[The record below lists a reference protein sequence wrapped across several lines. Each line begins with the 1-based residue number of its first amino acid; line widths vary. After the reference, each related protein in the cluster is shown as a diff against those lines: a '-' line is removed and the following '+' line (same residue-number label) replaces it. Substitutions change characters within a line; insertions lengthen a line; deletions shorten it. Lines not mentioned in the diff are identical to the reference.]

1 MDLINNKL
9 KAFLSCNKYLSER
22 DLETFLGNNKNY
34 FNDSELQY
42 IKANKLKL
50 LKEHNRDLLNNI
62 LKEKQEYFDNM
73 FKNSDPNIK
82 LDKNQLMAITLDEN
96 LLVIAGAGS
105 GKTTTMAAKVK
116 YLVDNGY
123 PESKI
128 LVISFT
134 KKACQEIE
142 KIIHTDLDCPNVK
155 VTTFH
160 ALGYDIIKKSG
171 RDIEKIIEDTNK
183 YKIISN
189 FIKKYAF
196 KDKKYL
202 AYLYDN
208 FKSYINLTEDA
219 LKYNTFEEYHK
230 ATYQEK
236 YNKSGFNLSNYINT
250 QIKARKL
257 RKKTIK
263 GEFLRS
269 KEEVDIANFLYLNT
283 IDYSYEL
290 SYTEIVNNTKI
301 HPDFFVKQLELENY
315 IEHFGVDQNLDNK
328 MYNKDELKAYLN
340 TLKLKQTY
348 INEYDQSK
356 RFIVTYSKYNDNT
369 TYLESL
375 KQQLLKCGYT
385 LNRRTDEEIFKT
397 LMETDTESYF
407 SNFIYK
413 IIIPFI
419 SIFKTYNYHLEDFQ
433 GLYDY
438 ATLELKKQ
446 LIALKPIYT
455 YYKQELDRKH
465 YIDFDDMINL
475 AYEIIPAIKERDLGV
490 DYDYLIIDEYQDIS
504 NQRYNLTK
512 LLADL
517 FQAKI
522 MAVGDDWQTIYSF
535 SGADINLFKDFK
547 KHVEDAKQIPIE
559 NTYRNSQELI
569 DIAGDFI
576 QKNKFQIKK
585 QLKSTKHLANPIEIF
600 YYEDQG
606 KDKKIIKNKY
616 IINNNHAKAITQI
629 ILNIIKNNPN
639 YKILLL
645 GRYEKDKEKL
655 LSTNYFTEYRGKIKS
670 TITENANLNFLTIH
684 KAKGLSADAVILINA
699 IDDILGFPSKIEDIP
714 IIELLKDFNQSKPN
728 NNKFTPLIISGFKEE
743 ILYPEERRLFYVAM
757 TRTKNKFYIAVPNSK
772 KSMFIKEISKYN
784 QVIQHKDIIKSTSP
798 ITSDKSCP
806 KCNYFLSMIN
816 YKGKDFFIYKC
827 SNKKCNFQTMFPK
840 KLEELDIC
848 PKCKDIVIYCY
859 KNNQNEKI
867 YRCFNRDCDYQLIKK
882 DYM

>member
-1 MDLINNKL
+1 MELVSNKL
-9 KAFLSCNKYLSER
+9 KEFLEQNKYLCER
-22 DLETFLGNNKNY
+22 DIDAFLVNNKNY
-34 FNDSELQY
+34 FKDNELED
-42 IKANKLKL
+42 IKLNKMKILKN
-50 LKEHNRDLLNNI
+50 HNREFLNST
-62 LKEKQEYFDNM
+62 LKEKEVYFDNM

-82 LDKNQLMAITLDEN
+82 LDKNQLQAIIADEN

-123 PESKI
+123 PEAKI

-142 KIIHTDLDCPNVK
+142 RIIHDDLDCPNVK

-171 RDIEKIIEDTNK
+171 RDIEKIIEDNNK
-183 YKIISN
+183 YKILSN

-202 AYLYDN
+202 SDLYDN

-219 LKYNTFEEYHK
+219 LKYETFEEYHK
-230 ATYQEK
+230 IAYQAK
-236 YNKSGFNLSNYINT
+236 YNKSGFNLSNYINA
-250 QIKARKL
+250 QIKNRRL

-269 KEEVDIANFLYLNT
+269 KEEVDIANYLYLNG

-290 SYTEIVNNTKI
+290 SYNEIINNIKT
-301 HPDFFVKQLELENY
+301 HPDFFIKQLELENY

-328 MYNKDELKAYLN
+328 MYDKEELKAYLN

-369 TYLESL
+369 TYLENL
-375 KQQLLKCGYT
+375 EKQLIDKSYNLE
-385 LNRRTDEEIFKT
+385 RRSDEEVFKM
-397 LMETDTESYF
+397 LMETGTEGYF
-407 SNFIYK
+407 SSFIYK
-413 IIIPFI
+413 ILIPFI
-419 SIFKTYNYHLEDFQ
+419 SIFKAYNYHIDDFKN
-433 GLYDY
+433 LYEY
-438 ATLELKKQ
+438 ATPILKKQ
-446 LIALKPIYT
+446 LIVLKPIYV
-455 YYKQELDRKH
+455 YYKEELERKH

-475 AYEIIPAIKERDLGV
+475 SYEIIPTIKESDLGV

-512 LLADL
+512 VLADL
-517 FQAKI
+517 FGAKI

-547 KHVEDAKQIPIE
+547 KHVEYAKQIPIE

-576 QKNKFQIKK
+576 QKNSFQIKK
-585 QLKSTKHLANPIEIF
+585 QLKSTKRLANPIEVF
-600 YYEDQG
+600 YYDDG
-606 KDKKIIKNKY
+606 YRDKKRIYNKY
-616 IINNNHAKAITQI
+616 MVNNNQAKAITQI
-629 ILNIIKNNPN
+629 ILEIVKNNPK

-645 GRYEKDKEKL
+645 GRYEKDKEVL
-655 LSTNYFTEYRGKIKS
+655 LMTNYFTEYRGKIKS
-670 TITENANLNFLTIH
+670 TVIEEANLSFLTIH
-684 KAKGLSADAVILINA
+684 KAKGLSADAVILVNA
-699 IDDILGFPSKIEDIP
+699 VDDILGFPSKIEDIP
-714 IIELLKDFNQSKPN
+714 IIELLKDYSENGDKKEYRPN
-728 NNKFTPLIISGFKEE
+728 MVSGFKEG

-772 KSMFIKEISKYN
+772 KSMFIKEIIKYN
-784 QVIQHKDIIKSTSP
+784 QVIEHKDVIKSNSP
-798 ITSDKSCP
+798 ITSDKICP
-806 KCNYFLSMIN
+806 KCNYNLDMVN
-816 YKGKDFFIYKC
+816 YKERDFFIYRC
-827 SNKKCNFQTMFPK
+827 SNKSCKFQTMFPK
-840 KLEELDIC
+840 RLEELDIC
-848 PKCKDIVIYCY
+848 PKCGEIVIYCY
-859 KNNQNEKI
+859 KNSNRKNI
-867 YRCFNRDCDYQLIKK
+867 YRCFNRDCDYQLLK
-882 DYM
+882 DDK